1 MEPVTPC
8 DEPLSSTR
16 YSFASSAS
24 DCEVFESNAAKLGGG
39 AVIMVKASA
48 VVAVTFAKTFLSRS
62 SRSSSSSRWWD
73 DAELDFEKDDI
84 TKATPALL
92 VFFPSRRVAA
102 TTPRAE
108 EEAQPPF
115 AIDSIVVAF

>member
-48 VVAVTFAKTFLSRS
+48 VVAATFAKTFLS
-62 SRSSSSSRWWD
+62 SSSRLCD
-73 DAELDFEKDDI
+73 VELDFEDDI
-84 TKATPALL
+84 NDAAALL
-92 VFFPSRRVAA
+92 VFFPPRRRASETERAA

-108 EEAQPPF
+108 EDAQPPF
-115 AIDSIVVAF
+115 AIDSIVAF

>member
-24 DCEVFESNAAKLGGG
+24 DCEVLESNAAKLGGG

-48 VVAVTFAKTFLSRS
+48 VVAVTFVKTFLSRS
-62 SRSSSSSRWWD
+62 SRSSSSRWCD

-84 TKATPALL
+84 TNATPALL
-92 VFFPSRRVAA
+92 VFFPPRRRAA